1 MAAKQLPI
9 DLRVLRVIADRHKWM
24 LVILTFLSFAL
35 SAFITRSMVNQYSSS
50 ITLFVDPESVL
61 GDIAKGVA
69 VSTNIK
75 DQITPLQHFV
85 QSDDFVELHVI
96 QELNMRLSDVFVPPL
111 GLTFMPAV
119 LKVADSAKGMIKQIF
134 GLEIYTLSPEQK
146 QYLEQREIIAT
157 IKKSIKLSESRG
169 TLLTIS
175 YTGPNQIAGQKIVE
189 IVANQCK
196 EFLLRAKNNET
207 KEASRY
213 IERQY
218 NEATEK
224 LENLEQELMKMRVDL
239 FDKTPEA
246 KIAMLQQRQNAL
258 DSLRLHE
265 QQLEDLQMNRKDL
278 SVKLDERRS
287 ILLSSDPKTREK
299 LAELART
306 QEYQLLAA
314 KRTQLAALLTVYT
327 EEWPEVKK
335 LREEIQTLEETIASN
350 VAEGDDLARE
360 RILLADPVYN
370 EYFSQIKQLENQE
383 AGIIAKIK
391 TINDNIAIYETKIK
405 EMPEFEKSFGTIERQ
420 INLYAKLQAELASKR
435 ETARA
440 TTQLEQSRG
449 ENRIRT
455 VNRSFPTKPIGISP
469 IILMAG
475 LCLFGPGIGVGLIFL
490 FYYLNTSVKSPED
503 VHVEYNLPVIAV
515 IPKTNFKREL
525 KRHRRLLKRAGQ
537 TISRKR
543 FRLKPGKQAVTELEP
558 PPLPQLLPAED
569 QSLQEIEHSEVEL
582 FDRIMKRIPSPHISK
597 LDVLPIVT
605 MLTNPESHAAEEYR
619 RLCFNVEWG
628 IKETLSGPCKTILV
642 TSALPQEGKTITAIN
657 LASTLARNHQVLLVD
672 VNFRNPEI
680 HRAFGIPQESGL
692 SDMLEHNITPHLFA
706 PPGSPNLS
714 LLPAGIALSHPA
726 DLLSS
731 KLMHQFIDSV
741 KSSPYFEYAIFDA
754 PPTSQLPDASIL
766 ASQVDGIVWVILEL
780 STSKELVRL
789 ALSRITN
796 PEILGVVLNYS
807 EQRTFPRKYERIW
820 KDYHRGSPSPRNS
833 RGSRRN

>member
-1 MAAKQLPI
+1 MATTQLPI
-9 DLRVLRVIADRHKWM
+9 DLKVLRVIAYRHKWL

-35 SAFITRSMVNQYSSS
+35 SIFIVRSMVKQYSVS
-50 ITLFVDPESVL
+50 ITLFVDPENVL

-69 VSTNIK
+69 VSTSLK
-75 DQITPLQHFV
+75 DQITTLRHFV

-96 QELNMRLSDVFVPPL
+96 QELNIRLSDVFVPPA

-119 LKVADSAKGMIKQIF
+119 LKTANKVKDLIKQVA
-134 GLEIYTLSPEQK
+134 GLEVYTLSPEQE
-146 QYLEQREIIAT
+146 QYLEQKEIVTT
-157 IKKSIKLSESRG
+157 IKNSISLTESRG
-169 TLLTIS
+169 MLLMVS

-189 IVANQCK
+189 ILANQCK

-207 KEASRY
+207 KEAARY

-218 NEATEK
+218 NEATQK
-224 LENLEQELMKMRVDL
+224 LEELEQELMKMRVDM

-265 QQLEDLQMNRKDL
+265 QQLEDLQVNRNDL
-278 SVKLDERRS
+278 TVKLDERRNV
-287 ILLSSDPKTREK
+287 LLSSDPKTREQ

-314 KRTQLAALLTVYT
+314 KRTELAALLTVYT

-335 LREEIQTLEETIASN
+335 LRQEIQALENAIASN
-350 VAEGDDLARE
+350 VEEADDLARE
-360 RILLADPVYN
+360 KILLADPIYG

-383 AGIIAKIK
+383 AAISAKIK
-391 TINDNIAIYETKIK
+391 TITDNIAIYETKIK

-420 INLYAKLQAELASKR
+420 ISLYAKLQAELASKR

-440 TTQLEQSRG
+440 TMQLEQSRG
-449 ENRIRT
+449 ENRIRQ
-455 VNRSFPTKPIGISP
+455 VNRSFPTKPIGMSP
-469 IILMAG
+469 IVVWVG
-475 LCLFGPGIGVGLIFL
+475 LCLVGPGIGAGLIFL

-503 VHVEYNLPVIAV
+503 VQGEYNLPVIAV

-525 KRHRRLLKRAGQ
+525 KRRQRLVKRARQ
-537 TISRKR
+537 PLSRKSSR
-543 FRLKPGKQAVTELEP
+543 VKPGASLPPDPQS
-558 PPLPQLLPAED
+558 PPLPQLFRTEDLP
-569 QSLQEIEHSEVEL
+569 LQEIEHSEVEL
-582 FDRIMKRIPSPHISK
+582 FDRIMKRLPGPHLSK
-597 LDVLPIVT
+597 FDALPLVT
-605 MLTNPESHAAEEYR
+605 MLTNPESQAAEEYR

-628 IKETLSGPCKTILV
+628 VKETLSGPCKTILV

-657 LASTLARNHQVLLVD
+657 LASTLARNHHVLLVD
-672 VNFRNPEI
+672 VNFRNPDI
-680 HRAFGIPQESGL
+680 HKAFGIPQEAGL
-692 SDMLEHNITPHLFA
+692 SDMLEHNMTPHLFA

-731 KLMHQFIDSV
+731 KPMHQFIDSV

-766 ASQVDGIVWVILEL
+766 ASQVDGIVWVVLEL
-780 STSKELVRL
+780 GTSKQLVRQAL
-789 ALSRITN
+789 ARITN
-796 PEILGVVLNYS
+796 PAILGVVLNYS
-807 EQRTFPRKYERIW
+807 EQRTFPKKYTKIW
-820 KDYHRGSPSPRNS
+820 KDYQREATSSSN
-833 RGSRRN
+833 N